1 MHMRRPS
8 LLPLLRRTAPLA
20 VAAFLLPACT
30 TNPVTGDSQFTALMP
45 PEKEAAIGA
54 QQHPEML
61 REFGGRYENAKLQS
75 YMDGLGQRLA
85 QKTENPNTRYTF
97 TVLDSPIVNAFA
109 LPGGYVYVS
118 RGLMALANSEAEL
131 AGVVGH
137 EIGHVTARHSADR
150 YGRGVLAQGG
160 ALLAGLLLGQQAGQ
174 LAQSGSQLALAGFS
188 RSQETQADGL
198 GIRYMTAAGYDP
210 QEMAGFLS
218 SMGRQA
224 QLEAL
229 LAGKPGQA
237 DQFSYLQTHPPTG
250 ERAQQAAVAAHQA
263 GGGAN
268 LMVKRNEYLKAIDG
282 MIYGDSPAHGYVRG
296 RVFVHPG
303 MNLRFEVP
311 DGFRLVNSED
321 AVVGVGPQG
330 SQIVFDQVPGQ
341 GAATPQEFI
350 ARIWAANAPLGP
362 LSSLTIDGQP
372 AATAATQLNTKAGA
386 MDARL
391 VAIRAGGDS
400 FRRFLFVSPPTLSG
414 PLSGDFQATA
424 MSLRKLTAEEKGRL
438 KPYRLRLVQ
447 VKAGDSMAGFAS
459 RIPLRDH
466 AEERLRVLNN
476 IPPGTEPRPGEWVKT
491 IVEG

>member
-1 MHMRRPS
+1 MRMRRPS
-8 LLPLLRRTAPLA
+8 LLPLLRRTAPFA
-20 VAAFLLPACT
+20 VAALLLPACT

-61 REFGGRYENAKLQS
+61 REFGGRYEDAKLQS
-75 YMDGLGQRLA
+75 YLDGLGQRLA
-85 QKTENPNTRYTF
+85 QKTEVPGTRYTF

-160 ALLAGLLLGQQAGQ
+160 ALLAGVFLGSQVGQ
-174 LAQSGSQLALAGFS
+174 LAQSGSQMALAGFS
-188 RSQETQADGL
+188 RGQELQADGL

-250 ERAQQAAVAAHQA
+250 ERAQQAAAAAQQA

-268 LMVKRNEYLKAIDG
+268 LLVRRDEYLKAIDG
-282 MIYGDSPAHGYVRG
+282 MIYGDSPGHGFVRG
-296 RVFVHPG
+296 RVFTHPG
-303 MNLRFEVP
+303 LNLRFEAP
-311 DGFRLVNSED
+311 EGFRLVNSED
-321 AVVGVGPQG
+321 AVVGVGPNG
-330 SQIVFDQVPGQ
+330 AQIVFDQVPGQ
-341 GAATPQEFI
+341 GAATPQDYI
-350 ARIWAANAPLGP
+350 TRIWAANAPLGQ
-362 LSSLTIDGQP
+362 LSPLTIDGQP
-372 AATAATQLNTKAGA
+372 AATAATRLNTKAGT

-400 FRRFLFVSPPTLSG
+400 FRRFLFVSPPSLSAQ
-414 PLSGDFQATA
+414 LSAVFQATA
-424 MSLRKLTAEEKGRL
+424 MSLRRLSADEQRKLV
-438 KPYRLRLVQ
+438 PYRLRLVK
-447 VKAGDSMAGFAS
+447 VKAGDSMAGFAA

-476 IPPGTEPRPGEWVKT
+476 IPPGTEPRPGEWIKT
-491 IVEG
+491 ITEG